1 MPNEI
6 VFSQNHIAGISDI
19 GVCLE
24 NGGYRSL
31 EKGLGMKP
39 DELIELVKESGLR
52 GRGGA
57 GFPTGMKWSFVPKDS
72 PKPRY
77 LVCNAD
83 ESEPGTFKDNEL
95 MLVNPHQIVEGMIL
109 ACHAIGSQQGYI
121 YIRGEFVEHIR
132 AVSGAIEQAY
142 EKGLLGENIRGTG
155 VTVHLA
161 VHPGAGAYICGEE
174 SALLNSLEG
183 ERGLPR
189 LKPPFPAVSGLYGCP
204 TIINNVE
211 TLANVPHIVNNGAR
225 WFRQWG
231 TERSPG
237 TKVVSVSGHVNNP
250 GNFEVPL
257 GTPMMQIINDL
268 AGGVRKGHTLKAVI
282 PGGSSVPMLA
292 ASECDIAFDYESIAA
307 AGSMLGS
314 AGLIVMDDSTCM
326 VWAARNL
333 LHFYRHESC
342 GKCAPCREGTD
353 WLYKTLARI
362 EETGGSESD
371 IDLLLDICD
380 NMDGKCFCPLG
391 EAAIAPVISS
401 ISKWRDEYLAH
412 TAHGGCPMRREP

>member
-1 MPNEI
+1 MANEI
-6 VFSQNHIAGISDI
+6 VFSQNHIPGIADI
-19 GVCLE
+19 ATYLD
-24 NGGYRSL
+24 NGGYQSL
-31 EKGLGMKP
+31 DKGLGMTP
-39 DELIELVKESGLR
+39 DELIEIVKESGLR

-57 GFPTGMKWSFVPKDS
+57 GFPTGMKWSFVPKDT

-237 TKVVSVSGHVNNP
+237 TKVVTV
-250 GNFEVPL
+250 
-257 GTPMMQIINDL
+257 
-268 AGGVRKGHTLKAVI
+268 
-282 PGGSSVPMLA
+282 
-292 ASECDIAFDYESIAA
+292 
-307 AGSMLGS
+307 
-314 AGLIVMDDSTCM
+314 
-326 VWAARNL
+326 
-333 LHFYRHESC
+333 
-342 GKCAPCREGTD
+342 
-353 WLYKTLARI
+353 
-362 EETGGSESD
+362 
-371 IDLLLDICD
+371 
-380 NMDGKCFCPLG
+380 
-391 EAAIAPVISS
+391 
-401 ISKWRDEYLAH
+401 
-412 TAHGGCPMRREP
+412 